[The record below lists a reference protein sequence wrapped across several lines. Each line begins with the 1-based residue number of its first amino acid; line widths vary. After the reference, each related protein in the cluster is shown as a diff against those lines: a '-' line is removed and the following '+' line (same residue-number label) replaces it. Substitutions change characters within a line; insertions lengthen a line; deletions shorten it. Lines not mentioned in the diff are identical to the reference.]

1 MMCFYCME
9 VGDELIEREEIAKN
23 PPITILTIEKA
34 LNILKPS
41 KNMESTRRKVI
52 KQGHNTL
59 TVTLPAEWVKR
70 LNIQPGSEL
79 DMSELNNGLFLS
91 TEKKSGL
98 KKVEFDISGLDIPTI
113 WKHFMAV
120 YRNGYDEIVVKFNP
134 GMVLETPYKYM
145 TQHRYDPKY
154 KNIGKQPVGD
164 AIQNFA
170 SRFIG
175 LEVVEHGR
183 DFVRIKEMGELTS
196 KEFDNSLRR
205 MFFLMEQMAEET
217 HNAAQNNDPKF
228 LKSMHDVDIT
238 MDKFHDY
245 CVRILNK
252 IGNKDPQKTSILFAI
267 MFIMELAADEFK
279 NISHHLTLEIQD
291 KKFNKNIEKLTGLVK
306 QQVDAFK
313 ELFYKYTKESLGEI
327 ARIDQEIYLNAG
339 KFYEKTTEEEK
350 EILHHLRMISRFFN
364 ALMELR
370 IQMEF

>member
-1 MMCFYCME
+1 M
-9 VGDELIEREEIAKN
+9 EEIK
-23 PPITILTIEKA
+23 PIEKAESELLTILTIEKA

-41 KNMESTRRKVI
+41 RDRDNMRRKVI

-59 TVTLPAEWVKR
+59 TVTLPSDWVKR

-91 TEKKSGL
+91 TEKKSGV
-98 KKVEFDISGLDIPTI
+98 KKVEFDITGLDIPTI
-113 WKHFMAV
+113 WKYFMAV
-120 YRNGYDEIVVKFNP
+120 YREGYDEMVVKFEPN
-134 GMVLETPYKYM
+134 MILETPYKYM

-154 KNIGKQPVGD
+154 KNIGKQPVVA
-164 AIQNFA
+164 AIQNFV

-217 HNAAQNNDPKF
+217 NNAAQNNDPKF

-252 IGNKDPQKTSILFAI
+252 MGNKDPKRTSLLFSM

-279 NISHHLTLEIQD
+279 NISHHLTLEIQA
-291 KKFNKNIEKLTGLVK
+291 KKFNKNISQFTGLVN
-306 QQVDAFK
+306 QQVGAFQN
-313 ELFYKYTKESLGEI
+313 LFYKYDKNSLKEI

-364 ALMELR
+364 SLMELR
-370 IQMEF
+370 IEMEF